1 MTNRLRRSELAV
13 PASNPKLVEKA
24 AGSDADLVFLDLEDA
39 TAPATKEGARQ
50 IAIDGLNELDWGR
63 TLRAVRVNDHETE
76 WAVYDM
82 VRILEGAGDQLDII
96 IIPKVKRPSDL
107 LFFET
112 MLLSLERKLK
122 IRKPIGLEVLI
133 EEAEGLGNVEEIA
146 RCSERLEALILG
158 FGDLAASMGMRFGH
172 ELDKSYKYPGDIWN
186 AHRVRL
192 IAACRA
198 AGIDAID
205 GPFGNFKDDEGYR
218 AQCTYAAALGAV
230 GKWCIHPA
238 QIPHANAVFAPTEKE
253 LKVAQKMVAAYAAS
267 VEAGSGAAGAGG
279 SLVDAATERLYRP
292 VIDRARQIGMIE

>member
-24 AGSDADLVFLDLEDA
+24 VRSDADLVFLDLEDA
-39 TAPATKEGARQ
+39 TAPDAKEGARQ
-50 IAIDGLNELDWGR
+50 IAVDALNGLDWGR
-63 TLRAVRVNDHETE
+63 TVRAVRVNDHETE

-82 VRILEGAGDQLDII
+82 VSILEGAGDRLDII
-96 IIPKVKRPSDL
+96 ILPKVKKPSDL
-107 LFFET
+107 LFFQT
-112 MLLSLERKLK
+112 LLLSLEKKLK

-133 EEAEGLGNVEEIA
+133 EEAEGLGRVEEIA

-172 ELDKSYKYPGDIWN
+172 ELDKSYRYPGDIWN

-205 GPFGNFKDDEGYR
+205 GPFGNFRDDERYR
-218 AQCTYAAALGAV
+218 AQATYAASLGAV

-238 QIPHANAVFAPTEKE
+238 QIPHANEIFAPTEKE
-253 LKVAQKMVAAYAAS
+253 LQVARRMVEAYEAS
-267 VEAGSGAAGAGG
+267 VSEGAGAGG
-279 SLVDAATERLYRP
+279 AGGNLVDAATARLYQP